1 MEPLRLLRALHL
13 LLHDLLLMARMLLSL
28 VNHALVVQKVNSRL
42 VEPALVVLFQLG
54 VFLDVVKGSDVG
66 KRARFVLE
74 F

>member
-1 MEPLRLLRALHL
+1 
-13 LLHDLLLMARMLLSL
+13 MARMLLSL